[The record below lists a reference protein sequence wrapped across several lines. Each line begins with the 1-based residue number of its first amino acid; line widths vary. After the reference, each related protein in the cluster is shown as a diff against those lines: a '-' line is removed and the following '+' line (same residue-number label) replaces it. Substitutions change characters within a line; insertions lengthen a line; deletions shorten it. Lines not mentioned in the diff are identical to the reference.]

1 MRNNAFAAVGKVM
14 VGAVLLL
21 VQGHPTQAAEI
32 KVLSVVALKSSL
44 DVLGP
49 QFEQATGYKLAMSY
63 ATSSELIRKFDAG
76 ETFDAALVWPLMIDR
91 LIKEGKV
98 AAETRAGIAR
108 VAIGMAVKKGAPK
121 PDISTVDAFKRTLGN
136 AKTISHSAEGA
147 SGVYLKTLFERLG
160 IAAEIQ
166 PKLRPMPGGSLVVG
180 PVVRGEVDLA
190 IITTPYIVLEPGAD
204 MVGLLPEELQEY
216 IIYTGGVSVAAK
228 QTDAAKALIKHLTSL
243 TAAEVL
249 KSQGLDPATH

>member
-76 ETFDAALVWPLMIDR
+76 ETFDAALVWPAMIDR

-166 PKLRPMPGGSLVVG
+166 PKLRPMPGGQDSLW
-180 PVVRGEVDLA
+180 RR
-190 IITTPYIVLEPGAD
+190 
-204 MVGLLPEELQEY
+204 LL
-216 IIYTGGVSVAAK
+216 
-228 QTDAAKALIKHLTSL
+228 
-243 TAAEVL
+243 
-249 KSQGLDPATH
+249 

>member
-49 QFEQATGYKLAMSY
+49 QFEQATGHKLAMSY

-76 ETFDAALVWPLMIDR
+76 ETFDAALVWPAMIDR

-216 IIYTGGVSVAAK
+216 VIYTGGVSVAAK